1 MELLYKQLL
10 DNSVKNI
17 SIVLTIILFVTI
29 FRKTLSKYVA
39 SILYLVIKKNWPNIK
54 KNQFVGMFL
63 NPLSWFINV
72 FVVVIALE
80 ELKYPGL
87 WKVTLHEIPLQNMLY
102 NLGDCIIIVY
112 LIWLGRSFADFI
124 ALILDYENIFDKE
137 KRNNQLVTFVRDFL
151 KTIFFIVGFLLL
163 IKKGFGININSIL
176 IELSILSAALALAAK
191 ESIENLIASF
201 VIFFDKPFFTGDFV
215 RVNAVTGIIEHI
227 GLRSTRI
234 RTIER
239 TLVTVP
245 NKQMVD
251 SVVDNLSKMTERR
264 TEIKLDFHHATTIV
278 QIESFIAKM
287 NLFLEEN
294 KSFLL
299 RYSVYFIDYN
309 KNGATVTIEYFTQP
323 MGRNELMELRQRI
336 NLGTK
341 KHIEAL
347 EIKIANALGDL
358 NVFPK

>member
-1 MELLYKQLL
+1 M
-10 DNSVKNI
+10 
-17 SIVLTIILFVTI
+17 
-29 FRKTLSKYVA
+29 
-39 SILYLVIKKNWPNIK
+39 
-54 KNQFVGMFL
+54 
-63 NPLSWFINV
+63 
-72 FVVVIALE
+72 
-80 ELKYPGL
+80 
-87 WKVTLHEIPLQNMLY
+87 
-102 NLGDCIIIVY
+102 
-112 LIWLGRSFADFI
+112 IWLGRSFADFI
-124 ALILDYENIFDKE
+124 ALILDYENIFDKD
-137 KRNNQLVTFVRDFL
+137 KRNNQLVIFVRDFL
-151 KTIFFIVGFLLL
+151 KTIFFIVGFLFL

-201 VIFFDKPFFTGDFV
+201 VIFFDKPFFTGDMV
-215 RVNAVTGIIEHI
+215 KVNAVTGIIEHI

-234 RTIER
+234 RTHER